1 LKEKL
6 LFIFRKQKYRWVLRV
21 AVVSSVVQI
30 VGVGLMVVGFLL
42 EPYMKVGLLPVSI
55 FEEQQQPLYS
65 IPQKEGD
72 IEEFTLLCCMNEF
85 VVQFGSGQGTKGEDD
100 AKQTDGIVVLGQWEV
115 LHQVYALHL
124 SNR

>member
-1 LKEKL
+1 ME
-6 LFIFRKQKYRWVLRV
+6 VLSVFQVVRV
-21 AVVSSVVQI
+21 S
-30 VGVGLMVVGFLL
+30 LMAVGFLFETDMEL
-42 EPYMKVGLLPVSI
+42 GFLPVSV

-65 IPQKEGD
+65 IPEKEGD
-72 IEEFTLLCCMNEF
+72 IKEFTLLCCMNEL
-85 VVQFGSGQGTKGEDD
+85 VVQFGGGQGTKGEDD

>member
-1 LKEKL
+1 MFIL
-6 LFIFRKQKYRWVLRV
+6 LIPKMH
-21 AVVSSVVQI
+21 SVFQVIQ
-30 VGVGLMVVGFLL
+30 VGLMLVGLLL

-55 FEEQQQPLYS
+55 LEEQQQPLYS

-72 IEEFTLLCCMNEF
+72 IEEFSLLCGMNEF
-85 VVQFGSGQGTKGEDD
+85 VVQLGGGQGTKGEDD

>member
-1 LKEKL
+1 
-6 LFIFRKQKYRWVLRV
+6 
-21 AVVSSVVQI
+21 
-30 VGVGLMVVGFLL
+30 MVVGFLL
-42 EPYMKVGLLPVSI
+42 EPYMKVGFLPVSV
-55 FEEQQQPLYS
+55 FEEQDAPLYS

-72 IEEFTLLCCMNEF
+72 IEEFTLLCGMNEF
-85 VVQFGSGQGTKGEDD
+85 VVQFGDGQGTKSEDD

>member
-1 LKEKL
+1 MFIL
-6 LFIFRKQKYRWVLRV
+6 LIPKML
-21 AVVSSVVQI
+21 SVFQVIQ
-30 VGVGLMVVGFLL
+30 VGLMLVGFLL
-42 EPYMKVGLLPVSI
+42 ETDMEIGLLPVSV

-85 VVQFGSGQGTKGEDD
+85 VVQFGGGQGTKGEDD
-100 AKQTDGIVVLGQWEV
+100 AKKTDGIVVLGQWEV

>member
-1 LKEKL
+1 M
-6 LFIFRKQKYRWVLRV
+6 LRV

-30 VGVGLMVVGFLL
+30 VEVALMVVGFLL
-42 EPYMKVGLLPVSI
+42 EPYMEVGLLPVSV

-65 IPQKEGD
+65 IPQKEGN
-72 IEEFTLLCCMNEF
+72 IEEFTLLCSMNEF
-85 VVQFGSGQGTKGEDD
+85 VVQLGGGQGTKGEDD

>member
-1 LKEKL
+1 MCFSFSA
-6 LFIFRKQKYRWVLRV
+6 LFHLYQWVLRI
-21 AVVSSVVQI
+21 AVVSSVLQI
-30 VGVGLMVVGFLL
+30 VQVALMVVGLLL
-42 EPYMKVGLLPVSI
+42 EPYMKVGLLPVSV

-65 IPQKEGD
+65 IPEKERD
-72 IEEFTLLCCMNEF
+72 IEEFTLLCSMNEL
-85 VVQFGSGQGTKGEDD
+85 VVQFGGRQGTKGEDD

>member
-1 LKEKL
+1 M
-6 LFIFRKQKYRWVLRV
+6 LRV

-30 VGVGLMVVGFLL
+30 VGVALMVVGFLL
-42 EPYMKVGLLPVSI
+42 ETYMKVGLLPVSV

-72 IEEFTLLCCMNEF
+72 IEEFTLLCGMNEF
-85 VVQFGSGQGTKGEDD
+85 VVQFGGGQGTKGEDD

>member
-1 LKEKL
+1 MCFSFSAPFHLY
-6 LFIFRKQKYRWVLRV
+6 QWVLRI

-30 VGVGLMVVGFLL
+30 VQVGLMAVGFLF
-42 EPYMKVGLLPVSI
+42 EADMEVGLLPVSKL
-55 FEEQQQPLYS
+55 EEQQQPLYS
-65 IPQKEGD
+65 IPKKERD

-85 VVQFGSGQGTKGEDD
+85 VVQFGGGQGTKGEDD

>member
-1 LKEKL
+1 MFL
-6 LFIFRKQKYRWVLRV
+6 LLIPKMLSVL
-21 AVVSSVVQI
+21 QI
-30 VGVGLMVVGFLL
+30 VQVGLMLVGLLL
-42 EPYMKVGLLPVSI
+42 EPYMEVGLLPVYVL
-55 FEEQQQPLYS
+55 EEQQQPLYS

-72 IEEFTLLCCMNEF
+72 IEEFTLLCCMNKF
-85 VVQFGSGQGTKGEDD
+85 VVQFGGGQGTKGEDD